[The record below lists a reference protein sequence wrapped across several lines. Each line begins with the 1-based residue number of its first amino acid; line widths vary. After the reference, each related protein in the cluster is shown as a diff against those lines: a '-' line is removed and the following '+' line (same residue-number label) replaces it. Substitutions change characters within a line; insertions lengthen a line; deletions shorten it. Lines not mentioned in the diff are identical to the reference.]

1 MVRIAITALLTTAAV
16 LALAGCNTDQTADMT
31 RKQQLQAALEKR
43 YENPQAHYEL
53 GKIYHREGNLLRAEF
68 HYNVAM
74 GFDPAMR
81 VAQAALVRA
90 YQDGR
95 NAEKARTAAQMYIQQ
110 ASVSADASMALGRAF
125 QREGLDEYALQAY
138 TQAQNID
145 PNDPLIPKQLGYF
158 HLRKGDRVRAE
169 SFLRRSFELN
179 PDQPDVASELG
190 RMGVQ
195 VQVPPRK
202 AVDVMRISELT
213 GRETVD
219 PTIK

>member
-1 MVRIAITALLTTAAV
+1 MVRIAITALLTTAAM
-16 LALAGCNTDQTADMT
+16 LALAGCNKDQTAEMT
-31 RKQQLQAALEKR
+31 RKEQLQAALETR
-43 YENPQAHYEL
+43 YENPQAHYQL
-53 GKIYHREGNLLRAEF
+53 GKIYHREGNILRAEF

-74 GFDPAMR
+74 GFDPTLR
-81 VAQAALVRA
+81 PAQAALVRA

-95 NAEKARTAAQMYIQQ
+95 DAEKARTAAQMYIQQ

-138 TQAQNID
+138 TQAESID
-145 PNDPLIPKQLGYF
+145 PNDALIPKQLGYF
-158 HLRKGDRVRAE
+158 YLRKGDRVRAE
-169 SFLRRSFELN
+169 TALRRSFELN

-195 VQVPPRK
+195 VQIPPRK
-202 AVDVMRISELT
+202 AIDVMRMSELKK
-213 GRETVD
+213 EPID